1 MTLPAPLIAGAARAP
16 RLAVWLGLCL
26 LSAAAGAV
34 IETYECSSPAL
45 ERRYRQLSQELRC
58 PQCQNQNIAD
68 SNAPVSQDL
77 RRLLYRRL
85 EAGATNDE
93 ILADMVARY
102 GEFVRYRPSRSGPT
116 LWLWIAP
123 LALLLAGI
131 GVLLLLFRRAA
142 ARRAAGAPPAL
153 SEEER
158 RRLAAVLDPEARK
171 SR

>member
-16 RLAVWLGLCL
+16 RLAAWLGLFL

-34 IETYECSSPAL
+34 IETYEFSSPAL

-58 PQCQNQNIAD
+58 PQCQNQNIAE

-85 EAGATNDE
+85 EAGASDDE

-131 GVLLLLFRRAA
+131 SVPLLLFRRAVP
-142 ARRAAGAPPAL
+142 RHAAGAPAL
-153 SEEER
+153 SDEER

>member
-16 RLAVWLGLCL
+16 RLAAWLGLLL

-34 IETYECSSPAL
+34 IETYQFSSPEL
-45 ERRYRQLSQELRC
+45 ERRYRQLSRELRC

-131 GVLLLLFRRAA
+131 SVPLLLFRRTP
-142 ARRAAGAPPAL
+142 RRAADAPPAL
-153 SEEER
+153 SDEER
-158 RRLAAVLDPEARK
+158 RRLAAVLDPKARK

>member
-1 MTLPAPLIAGAARAP
+1 MKPRARAP
-16 RLAVWLGLCL
+16 RRAALLCLFL

-34 IETYECSSPAL
+34 IETYQFSSPEL
-45 ERRYRQLSQELRC
+45 ERRYRQLSRELRC

-102 GEFVRYRPSRSGPT
+102 GEFVRYRPARSGPT
-116 LWLWIAP
+116 RWLWIAP
-123 LALLLAGI
+123 VALLLAG
-131 GVLLLLFRRAA
+131 VSLPLLLFGRPGFRRG
-142 ARRAAGAPPAL
+142 AGRPPAL
-153 SEEER
+153 SDEER

-171 SR
+171 PR

>member
-16 RLAVWLGLCL
+16 RRAALLCLFL

-34 IETYECSSPAL
+34 IETYQFSSPEL
-45 ERRYRQLSQELRC
+45 ERRYRQLSRELRC

-68 SNAPVSQDL
+68 SNAPVSRDL

-102 GEFVRYRPSRSGPT
+102 GEFVRYRPARSGPT

-123 LALLLAGI
+123 VALLLAG
-131 GVLLLLFRRAA
+131 VLLPLLLFGRPGFRRAA
-142 ARRAAGAPPAL
+142 GRPSAL
-153 SEEER
+153 SDEER
-158 RRLAAVLDPEARK
+158 RRLAAALDPEARK
-171 SR
+171 PR

>member
-16 RLAVWLGLCL
+16 RLAAWLGLLL

-34 IETYECSSPAL
+34 IETYQFSSPEL
-45 ERRYRQLSQELRC
+45 ERRYRQLSRELRC

-131 GVLLLLFRRAA
+131 SVPLLLFRRAP
-142 ARRAAGAPPAL
+142 RRAAGAPPAL
-153 SEEER
+153 SDEER

>member
-1 MTLPAPLIAGAARAP
+1 MTFRARRAGAARAP
-16 RLAVWLGLCL
+16 RLAVWLWLCL
-26 LSAAAGAV
+26 LSAAAAAV
-34 IETYECSSPAL
+34 IETYQFSSPEL

-85 EAGATNDE
+85 EAGASNDE

-116 LWLWIAP
+116 LWLWMAP

-131 GVLLLLFRRAA
+131 SVPLLLFRRSV
-142 ARRAAGAPPAL
+142 RRRGAGAPAAL
-153 SEEER
+153 SDEER

-171 SR
+171 PR